1 MGWLSTPRKSR
12 RVKIDRHPAA
22 IPLWRKQS
30 KKQKKKSAFQWVP
43 WMKRQKIVFKGWTVY
58 KVELTSIGCG
68 FGQEPY
74 DHFAGIQQTN
84 HFVARCFVIVH
95 FAAAVRKKGQEE
107 ISETKRT
114 TKRWDDDTG
123 LDNNTNTTTGTR
135 QNTQQLDRTH
145 NNYGT
150 HKPSFQHHES
160 TFNLRQFILGQL
172 PRQPKFIFDLRSGN
186 VQMFKG
192 HKGQRWYTFFQIHV
206 ALLVF
211 LSRAKDTVVQFRRDK
226 FFQPFTKQ

>member
-1 MGWLSTPRKSR
+1 
-12 RVKIDRHPAA
+12 
-22 IPLWRKQS
+22 
-30 KKQKKKSAFQWVP
+30 
-43 WMKRQKIVFKGWTVY
+43 MKRQKIVFKGWTVY
-58 KVELTSIGCG
+58 KVELTSVGCG

-95 FAAAVRKKGQEE
+95 FAAAVRGKSARQKEPPKGE
-107 ISETKRT
+107 
-114 TKRWDDDTG
+114 
-123 LDNNTNTTTGTR
+123 TTTQDWTTTT
-135 QNTQQLDRTH
+135 TQQPVQDRTH

-150 HKPSFQHHES
+150 HKPSFQNHES